1 VLLGRIIEKA
11 SGMSY
16 YDYVRTRI
24 YEQAGM
30 KSTASLPENENVPSR
45 SLGYLRQNGSWIS
58 NADTLPWRGMAAGG
72 GYSTV
77 GDLLRFALALE
88 SGKLISKTML
98 AQATT
103 SQSQQYGYG
112 FAIQGTGALRNF
124 GHSGG
129 APGMSG
135 DLRMFSESGY
145 VVIALSNFD
154 PPAANRMIDF
164 FVSRM
169 PLVTSPR

>member
-1 VLLGRIIEKA
+1 
-11 SGMSY
+11 
-16 YDYVRTRI
+16 
-24 YEQAGM
+24 
-30 KSTASLPENENVPSR
+30 
-45 SLGYLRQNGSWIS
+45 
-58 NADTLPWRGMAAGG
+58 
-72 GYSTV
+72 
-77 GDLLRFALALE
+77 
-88 SGKLISKTML
+88 ML

-112 FAIQGTGALRNF
+112 FAIQGTGALKNF

-135 DLRMFSESGY
+135 DLRVFSELGY

-169 PLVTSPR
+169 PIGTPKSVSLWLLPYVGFGSVWRN